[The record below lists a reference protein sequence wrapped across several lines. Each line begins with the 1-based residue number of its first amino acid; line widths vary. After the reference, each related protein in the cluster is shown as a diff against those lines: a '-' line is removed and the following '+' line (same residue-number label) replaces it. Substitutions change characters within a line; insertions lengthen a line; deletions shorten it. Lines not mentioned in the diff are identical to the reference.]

1 LKLRYGI
8 HNFSSLFPCLFF
20 WAKEYGHIFP
30 MLAVIAGVS
39 PWMYM
44 VLVINDFG
52 AIKSILFAVMI
63 STILVWL
70 SILIFS

>member
-1 LKLRYGI
+1 MGFIIFLLY
-8 HNFSSLFPCLFF
+8 FPAYYF

-44 VLVINDFG
+44 VLVMNDFG

-63 STILVWL
+63 STIFVWL